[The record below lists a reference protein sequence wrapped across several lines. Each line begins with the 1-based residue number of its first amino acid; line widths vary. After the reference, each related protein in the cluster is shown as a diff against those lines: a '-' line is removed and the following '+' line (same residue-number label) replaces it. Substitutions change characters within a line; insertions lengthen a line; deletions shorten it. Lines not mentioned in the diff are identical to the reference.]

1 MIDIVQLIREHP
13 ANDAIDALY
22 FCIRYI
28 KQAANL
34 IGAEKDI
41 FDEDT
46 RSKPSPA
53 ARALTETMI
62 SAIETDAGEPAAN
75 FSRAHTMQIINELA
89 SAAEAI
95 DVVLTPAEEARA
107 TRAMQTMWEANL
119 NATAIAAR
127 YKAS

>member
-1 MIDIVQLIREHP
+1 MIDIVQMIREHP

-34 IGAEKDI
+34 LVAKKDI
-41 FDEDT
+41 FEEDT

-53 ARALTETMI
+53 ARALTEKI
-62 SAIETDAGEPAAN
+62 IAAIEADAGEPAAN
-75 FSRAHTMQIINELA
+75 FSRTLVMQVVGELA

-95 DVVLTPAEEARA
+95 DVVLTPAEEDRA
-107 TRAMQTMWEANL
+107 TRAMQAMREASM
-119 NATAIAAR
+119 NATEPTSL